1 LTTAKEIRA
10 MLGILLTGKTD
21 LDLDSFEHWLVD
33 NTWNIRQ
40 NGGDPAALVL
50 AAEIQRRLA
59 EYSSGRLPLEK
70 IMSEFRSLVESP
82 VDQ

>member
-1 LTTAKEIRA
+1 MTTAKEIRA

-21 LDLDSFEHWLVD
+21 LDFDSLENWLVD
-33 NTWNIRQ
+33 NTWNIPQ

-59 EYSSGRLPLEK
+59 
-70 IMSEFRSLVESP
+70 
-82 VDQ
+82 